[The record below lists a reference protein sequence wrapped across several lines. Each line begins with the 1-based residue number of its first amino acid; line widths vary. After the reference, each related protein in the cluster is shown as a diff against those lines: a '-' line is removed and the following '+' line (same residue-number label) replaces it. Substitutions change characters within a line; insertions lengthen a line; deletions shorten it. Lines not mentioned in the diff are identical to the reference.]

1 MLLKIELDLSVTRLI
16 NTLSSCCEK
25 RYKPFYRN
33 YSMNTI
39 KPQIPKGFRDFLPPQ
54 KALRQQ
60 VIKTIQNTFEVF
72 GFEPLGTPSLE
83 YASILEGKYG
93 EEGDKLIYKFDDRG
107 GRKVALRY
115 DLTIPLARVVAMHP
129 TIPKPFKCY
138 HIDPVWR
145 ADKPQRGRFRE
156 FWQCDADIVG
166 SDSMLAEAE
175 IITTIYHILKALNFD
190 QFTIRINNRKILNGM
205 AQSLGI
211 EEATIPALLRII
223 DKLEQKGIEGIKQ
236 ELSEKGFKTES
247 VNTILE
253 LFNPSIGKSIDFTD
267 LNKRFP
273 NSPLLTEGI
282 TELESIFSSLTALG
296 VDAQY
301 YSFDLSLA
309 RGLDYY
315 TGPIFETTLDEPK
328 MGSITGGGR
337 YDNLIGMFSNTNI
350 PATGSSFG
358 LERIVTVMEE
368 LKLAPLPSTITEVMV
383 TIFTPELQKDSL
395 RLTAQLRSHGI
406 KTEIYFTP
414 AKMKKQLAYASNKG
428 VPLVAIIGP
437 DEQKNNTVI
446 LRNMVKGSQEAVAA
460 DELSSVIK
468 RELLEL

>member
-1 MLLKIELDLSVTRLI
+1 
-16 NTLSSCCEK
+16 
-25 RYKPFYRN
+25 
-33 YSMNTI
+33 MNRI

-115 DLTIPLARVVAMHP
+115 DLTIPLARVIAMHP
-129 TIPKPFKCY
+129 TLTKPFKCY

-166 SDSMLAEAE
+166 SESMLAEAE
-175 IITTIYHILKALNFD
+175 IITTIYHILKALNFK

-211 EEATIPALLRII
+211 EEDTIPSLLRII
-223 DKLEQKGIEGIKQ
+223 DKLEHKGIEGIKS
-236 ELSEKGFKTES
+236 ELYEKGFKEKS
-247 VNTILE
+247 VNVILD
-253 LFNPSIGKSIDFTD
+253 LFNPSSRITVDFTD
-267 LNKRFP
+267 LKKKFP

-296 VDAQY
+296 VDAQC

-315 TGPIFETTLDEPK
+315 TGPIFETSLEEPK
-328 MGSITGGGR
+328 IGSITGGGR
-337 YDNLIGMFSNTNI
+337 YDNLIGMFSNTHI

-368 LKLAPLPSTITEVMV
+368 LKLAPLPATITEVMV
-383 TIFTPELQKDSL
+383 TIFTSELQKDSL

-406 KTEIYFTP
+406 KTEIYFKHD
-414 AKMKKQLAYASNKG
+414 KMKKQLTYASNKG
-428 VPLVAIIGP
+428 IPLVAIIGP

-460 DELSSVIK
+460 DELISVIK
-468 RELLEL
+468 RELLAL

>member
-1 MLLKIELDLSVTRLI
+1 MS
-16 NTLSSCCEK
+16 
-25 RYKPFYRN
+25 
-33 YSMNTI
+33 TI

-115 DLTIPLARVVAMHP
+115 DLTIPLARVIAMHP
-129 TIPKPFKCY
+129 TLTKPFKCY
-138 HIDPVWR
+138 HIAPVWR

-175 IITTIYHILKALNFD
+175 IITTIYHILKALNFK

-211 EEATIPALLRII
+211 QEDSIPALLRII
-223 DKLEQKGIEGIKQ
+223 DKLEQKGIQGIKK
-236 ELSEKGFKTES
+236 ELHEKGFREES
-247 VNTILE
+247 INPLLE
-253 LFNPSIGKSIDFTD
+253 LFNTSICKSIDFIN
-267 LNKRFP
+267 LKNRFP
-273 NSPLLTEGI
+273 NAALLADGV
-282 TELESIFSSLTALG
+282 TELESIFSALTALG
-296 VDAQY
+296 VDAQC

-315 TGPIFETTLDEPK
+315 TGPIFETTLEEPK
-328 MGSITGGGR
+328 IGSITGAGR
-337 YDNLIGMFSNTNI
+337 YDNLIGMFSNTHI
-350 PATGSSFG
+350 PATGPSFG

-368 LKLAPLPSTITEVMV
+368 LKLSPLPSTVTEVLV
-383 TIFTPELQKDSL
+383 TIFTPELQKDSM

-406 KTEIYFTP
+406 KTEIYFKH
-414 AKMKKQLAYASNKG
+414 AKMKKQLTYASNKG
-428 VPLVAIIGP
+428 IPLVAIIGP

-446 LRNMVKGSQEAVAA
+446 VRNMVKGTQEAVAA